1 MESGLAASKKG
12 LLKKQCPFTGC
23 RAGDAGGGFYSM
35 PSEGPAGTKRH
46 FQSLRTPRL
55 CRGTWLKKPPDVRR
69 KRLRPPAPG
78 KAVCGQRLSGT
89 KALLPERP
97 IPPLFSGRRQA
108 EAFCGPRRVPAMRPF
123 RACAR
128 RTLCPAPVPRHCA
141 RRRPKKPFGLR
152 TVHLPPANAYRGLL
166 FRTGHSPLLQPR
178 AGSGGSYT
186 APGCPARALLR

>member
-97 IPPLFSGRRQA
+97 FPPLFSGRRQA
-108 EAFCGPRRVPAMRPF
+108 EPFCGPRRVPAMRQAPSTPCIY
-123 RACAR
+123 RQQTHIGACFSAPTIALYFSPGLAAAAAIRRQAAR
-128 RTLCPAPVPRHCA
+128 RAP
-141 RRRPKKPFGLR
+141 
-152 TVHLPPANAYRGLL
+152 Y
-166 FRTGHSPLLQPR
+166 
-178 AGSGGSYT
+178 
-186 APGCPARALLR
+186 

>member
-12 LLKKQCPFTGC
+12 FLKKQCPFTGC

-97 IPPLFSGRRQA
+97 FPPLFSGRRQA
-108 EAFCGPRRVPAMRPF
+108 EPFCGPRRVPAMRQAPSTPYNCRRCLPRGRSRGRGPGMASAEK
-123 RACAR
+123 RAFQPIVCLPRPDALRQAAR
-128 RTLCPAPVPRHCA
+128 RAP
-141 RRRPKKPFGLR
+141 
-152 TVHLPPANAYRGLL
+152 Y
-166 FRTGHSPLLQPR
+166 
-178 AGSGGSYT
+178 
-186 APGCPARALLR
+186 